1 MARRITRVVGLR
13 RASSKA
19 SRTSS
24 KASKPDKAPS
34 GKKKRG
40 AITGFSRKLEG
51 MGGSSSEHP
60 ALPPKSEFEEIK
72 AHREQVYRETGMALR
87 LALFAVGF
95 GGMLVGQSLMH
106 NYLQPDLSLHLDDE
120 ELESK

>member
-1 MARRITRVVGLR
+1 
-13 RASSKA
+13 
-19 SRTSS
+19 
-24 KASKPDKAPS
+24 
-34 GKKKRG
+34 
-40 AITGFSRKLEG
+40 
-51 MGGSSSEHP
+51 
-60 ALPPKSEFEEIK
+60 
-72 AHREQVYRETGMALR
+72 MALR